1 MATTE
6 QEIWVVVCENDK
18 AHPRWGVD
26 PGGPIVHETY
36 VRSASR
42 DAAAARAKSMSAYGA
57 CRIARLVFDDERT
70 TTETNH
76 GA

>member
-6 QEIWVVVCENDK
+6 PEIWVVVCENDK

-42 DAAAARAKSMSAYGA
+42 DAAAARAKSMSAYGS
-57 CRIARLVFDDERT
+57 CRIARLVFEDEPT
-70 TTETNH
+70 TTATNL